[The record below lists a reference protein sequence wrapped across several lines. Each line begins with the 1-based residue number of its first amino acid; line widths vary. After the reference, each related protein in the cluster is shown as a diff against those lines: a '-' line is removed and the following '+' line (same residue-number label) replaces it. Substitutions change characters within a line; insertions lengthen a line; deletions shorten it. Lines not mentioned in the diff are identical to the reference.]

1 MCRKFLIS
9 FFLIFISLSDVMASD
24 FIDVS
29 NADTN
34 VKMLPSSEA
43 EPKIKDNDTEIQ
55 IIEKRKI
62 QAFNTAARY
71 MKEKYCLWD
80 TDYEKLSNKEKAK
93 RVMYVPEIDNNGY
106 HAFVFMVK
114 DVTCGTGNAGPVF
127 ELVHLLT
134 YRSDLYP
141 AKVEDS
147 NQHVGDINR
156 YKQEGNK
163 MIIEHVLLAD
173 DDARLF
179 PTIKYRETFTLPD
192 LKPVKKEFLEKVKY

>member
-1 MCRKFLIS
+1 
-9 FFLIFISLSDVMASD
+9 MASD

-29 NADTN
+29 NADKN

-114 DVTCGTGNAGPVF
+114 DVTCGTGNAGPAF

-179 PTIKYRETFTLPD
+179 PTLKYRETFTLPD

>member
-34 VKMLPSSEA
+34 VKMLPSSEV

-71 MKEKYCLWD
+71 MKEKYCLWV
-80 TDYEKLSNKEKAK
+80 TDYEKLPNK
-93 RVMYVPEIDNNGY
+93 
-106 HAFVFMVK
+106 
-114 DVTCGTGNAGPVF
+114 
-127 ELVHLLT
+127 
-134 YRSDLYP
+134 
-141 AKVEDS
+141 
-147 NQHVGDINR
+147 
-156 YKQEGNK
+156 
-163 MIIEHVLLAD
+163 
-173 DDARLF
+173 
-179 PTIKYRETFTLPD
+179 
-192 LKPVKKEFLEKVKY
+192 

>member
-34 VKMLPSSEA
+34 VKMLSSSEA

-71 MKEKYCLWD
+71 MKAKYCLWD

-114 DVTCGTGNAGPVF
+114 DVTCGTGNAGPAF

-147 NQHVGDINR
+147 NQYVGSINR

-173 DDARLF
+173 DDDRLF
-179 PTIKYRETFTLPD
+179 PTLKYRETFSLPD
-192 LKPVKKEFLEKVKY
+192 LTPIQKEFLGKVKY